1 MKRTTPIIALLSLAL
16 LPVAGCAGSLAHEA
30 VWLCR
35 TPGCDEA
42 SMERSARHEF
52 MGDETVHLATVR
64 GRLGLGFDLD
74 EDAAIANAALTDCHG
89 TSVALPADQI
99 RGPARHQ
106 VGEGE
111 GWQVFVLPADLGALD
126 QACGLMTLS
135 IREQRGSKSF
145 DHQVKLSHHPKIGWV
160 SQGEI
165 GPYDD
170 LWPKA
175 R

>member
-1 MKRTTPIIALLSLAL
+1 MKRLISTLGMLTFTL
-16 LPVAGCAGSLAHEA
+16 LPLTACAGSLEHEA

-35 TPGCDEA
+35 APGCGEA

-74 EDAAIANAALTDCHG
+74 DDASIANAALTDCHG
-89 TSVALPADQI
+89 KSIALPGAQI
-99 RGPARHQ
+99 RGPAKHE

-111 GWQVFVLPADLGALD
+111 GWQVFVLPADMQALD
-126 QACGLMTLS
+126 QGCGLMTLS

-160 SQGEI
+160 SQAEL
-165 GPYDD
+165 GPHDE
-170 LWPKA
+170 LWPKHH
-175 R
+175 